1 MSSLGFSIQPLFLR
15 FSSIFSLI
23 SPFHFQM
30 PIMLFNPK
38 KFLPHLVVILLF
50 VVAAL
55 AYFNPVLQGKKIFQ
69 SDIVQYNG
77 MAKQQN
83 DFRKVTGEESYWT
96 DAAFGGM
103 PTYQLGAKYPNNYI
117 KQLDL
122 AIRFLP
128 RPADY
133 LFLYFIGMYVLL
145 LVLKVDYKLA
155 FLGALAFGFSTY
167 LIIILGVGHNSKAHA
182 IAYMPLVL
190 SGIFLTF
197 QRKYLYGFLLLTV
210 SMALELVANH
220 FQMTY
225 YLMLLVVIIGIV
237 YLIDA
242 FRKKLL
248 PHYFKSVGIMIGAVV
263 IALGLNATNILAT
276 KEYAD
281 TSTRGNTGLTINVDG
296 SPKKNN
302 SGLDYDYI
310 TEYSYGKL
318 ESFNL
323 FIPRFMGGS
332 SSESFPENS
341 ETSETL
347 IRMGASPQDVN
358 QILNQIPMYWGD
370 QSFVG
375 APAYVGAIVIFLAVL
390 ALFLI
395 RGRLKWWV
403 VSGFVL
409 TLLLSW
415 GKNFSGL
422 TEFFINYVPMYDK
435 FRAVSSI
442 QVIIELLL
450 PILAVVGLH
459 QFFNKQEREK
469 ERTKALLWSTG
480 IVGGISI
487 VFLLFKT
494 SLFDFASP
502 YDGYFREEMGLPFV
516 EAVRADRMALFTSD
530 TLRSLIFVLL
540 TAVVLWFTI
549 KGTLKKGFAIAALS
563 VLILVDLV
571 GVDRRYVNEEDF
583 VQARVM
589 DQPFQENG
597 ADIQILED
605 EDHFRVYDA
614 TTNAFNSAR
623 ASYFHNALGGYH
635 AAKPGRMQELFEFY
649 ISQGNVGILNMMNVR
664 YIIVQNKNGGPVAQR
679 NPYANGDSWFV
690 ENVLP
695 AENANDEI
703 RLLDSLDTKKT
714 AVINKEFLSKIPNQK
729 IERDSSATIDL
740 FSYSPNH
747 LVYET
752 SSKTPQLAVFSEVY
766 YPKGWNAYINGQ
778 PAEYFRANYVL
789 RAMVIPEGNNKI
801 EFKFEPKVIQTGS
814 TISLISAI
822 LFFLILL
829 SGLYYIFRKK
839 EIKD

>member
-1 MSSLGFSIQPLFLR
+1 MQ
-15 FSSIFSLI
+15 
-23 SPFHFQM
+23 
-30 PIMLFNPK
+30 FNFK
-38 KFLPHLVVILLF
+38 KFLPHLGVVLIF
-50 VVAAL
+50 IVAAL

-69 SDIVQYNG
+69 SDIVQYTG

-83 DFRKVTGEESYWT
+83 DFRKVTGEETYWT

-145 LVLKVDYKLA
+145 LVLRVEYKLA

-167 LIIILGVGHNSKAHA
+167 LIIILGVGHNAKAHA

-197 QRKYLYGFLLLTV
+197 RGKYLFGFLLLTI

-225 YLMLLVVIIGIV
+225 YLLILVLVIGIV

-242 FRKKLL
+242 YRKKIL
-248 PHYFKSVGIMIGAVV
+248 PHYFKSVGIMVGAVV

-281 TSTRGNTGLTINVDG
+281 TSTRGNTGLTINPDG
-296 SPKKNN
+296 SPKDNH
-302 SGLDYDYI
+302 SGLDFDYI

-332 SSESFPENS
+332 SSEAFPKDSNTIEA
-341 ETSETL
+341 L
-347 IRMGASPQDVN
+347 LRMGASSQEAN
-358 QILNQIPMYWGD
+358 QIAGQIPMYWGD
-370 QSFVG
+370 QTFVG

-395 RGRLKWWV
+395 RGRFKWWA
-403 VSGFVL
+403 VSAFIL

-422 TEFFINYVPMYDK
+422 TEFFINYVPMYNK

-442 QVIIELLL
+442 QVIIELIL

-459 QFFNKQEREK
+459 QYFNEVEEGEK
-469 ERTKALLWSTG
+469 KKKALLWSTG
-480 IVGGISI
+480 IVGGISLL
-487 VFLLFKT
+487 FLLFKST
-494 SLFDFASP
+494 LFDFAGPFDS
-502 YDGYFREEMGLPFV
+502 YFREEMGLPFV
-516 EAVRADRMALFTSD
+516 EAIREDRMSLFTSD
-530 TLRSLIFVLL
+530 TIRSLLFVLL
-540 TAVVLWFTI
+540 TAAALWFFL
-549 KGTLKKGFAIAALS
+549 KGTIRKGFVIAGIAI
-563 VLILVDLV
+563 LIVVDLV

-589 DQPFQENG
+589 DQPFQKNG

-605 EDHFRVYDA
+605 DEHFRVYDA
-614 TTNAFNSAR
+614 TANAFNSAR

-649 ISQGNVGILNMMNVR
+649 ISEGDIGILNMMNVR

-679 NPYANGDSWFV
+679 NPYANGNAWFV
-690 ENVLP
+690 GDVQP
-695 AENANDEI
+695 ADNDNEEI
-703 RLLDSLDTKKT
+703 RLLDSLDTKST
-714 AVINKEFLSKIPNQK
+714 AVINKEYLSKIPTQQ
-729 IERDSSATIDL
+729 IERDSSATIEL
-740 FSYSPNH
+740 FSYKPNH
-747 LVYET
+747 LVYEA
-752 SSKTPQLAVFSEVY
+752 SSKSPQLAVFSEVY
-766 YPKGWNAYINGQ
+766 YPKGWNVYINGK
-778 PAEYFRANYVL
+778 PAEYFRADYVL
-789 RAMVIPEGNNKI
+789 RAMVVPEGNNKI

-814 TISLISAI
+814 TISLVSSI
-822 LFFLILL
+822 LFLLILL
-829 SGLYYIFRKK
+829 SGLYFVYKNK
-839 EIKD
+839 ETQV

>member
-1 MSSLGFSIQPLFLR
+1 MQ
-15 FSSIFSLI
+15 
-23 SPFHFQM
+23 
-30 PIMLFNPK
+30 FNLK
-38 KFLPHLVVILLF
+38 TFLPHLVVILLF
-50 VVAAL
+50 IVAAL

-83 DFRKVTGEESYWT
+83 DFRKATGEETFWT

-103 PTYQLGAKYPNNYI
+103 PTYQLGAKYPHNYI

-133 LFLYFIGMYVLL
+133 LFLYLIGMYILL
-145 LVLKVDYKLA
+145 IVLKVNYKLA

-167 LIIILGVGHNSKAHA
+167 LIIILGVGHNAKAHA

-197 QRKYLYGFLLLTV
+197 RGKYLYGFLLLTV

-225 YLMLLVVIIGIV
+225 YLMLLVVIIGVV

-242 FRKKLL
+242 FNKKMI
-248 PHYFKSVGIMIGAVV
+248 PQYFKAVGIMMMAVL

-281 TSTRGNTGLTINVDG
+281 TSTRGNTGLSINADG
-296 SPKKNN
+296 SPKDNN
-302 SGLDYDYI
+302 SGLDFDYI

-318 ESFNL
+318 ESLNL

-332 SSESFPENS
+332 SSEVFPDDSKTVES
-341 ETSETL
+341 L
-347 IRMGASPQDVN
+347 MRMGATSQDVN
-358 QILNQIPMYWGD
+358 QIMGQIPMYWGD
-370 QSFVG
+370 QTFVG

-395 RGRLKWWV
+395 RGRFKWWT
-403 VSGFVL
+403 VSAFIL

-442 QVIIELLL
+442 QVIIELVL

-459 QFFNKQEREK
+459 KFFSNDEREK

-480 IVGGISI
+480 IVGGISV
-487 VFLLFKT
+487 VFLLLKS

-502 YDGYFREEMGLPFV
+502 YDSYFREELGLPFV
-516 EAVRADRMALFTSD
+516 EAVREDRMALFTSD
-530 TLRSLIFVLL
+530 TIRSLIFVLL
-540 TAVVLWFTI
+540 TAGVLWFFI
-549 KGTLKKGFAIAALS
+549 KGTFKKGVAIAVIS
-563 VLILVDLV
+563 ILILVDLV

-589 DQPFQENG
+589 DQPFQKNG

-614 TTNAFNSAR
+614 TSNAFNSAR

-649 ISQGNVGILNMMNVR
+649 ISKGDIGILNMMNVR

-679 NPYANGDSWFV
+679 NPYANGNSWFV

-714 AVINKEFLSKIPNQK
+714 AVINKEYLSKIPNQK
-729 IERDSSATIDL
+729 IQRDSSATIEL
-740 FSYSPNH
+740 FSYKPNH
-747 LVYET
+747 LVYEAST
-752 SSKTPQLAVFSEVY
+752 KTPQLVVFSEVY
-766 YPKGWNAYINGQ
+766 YPKGWNAYINGK
-778 PAEYFRANYVL
+778 PVEYFPADYVL

-814 TISLISAI
+814 MISLVSSIVF
-822 LFFLILL
+822 LLILL
-829 SGLYYIFRKK
+829 SGLYFVFQKK
-839 EIKD
+839 KTDE